1 MPDPLD
7 LLLRNLQRLNAA
19 TAVGAHDEENARKL
33 AYSEFGSAVEPSQT
47 REGAVIR
54 PTLSAVTDRSE
65 RAISAAIDRKVA
77 AVLDG
82 KTRTGVAIMQDVG
95 ADLAEMV
102 REEIGNNTPPPLA
115 PSTVASRRR
124 RGKDERTLVDS
135 GDMQVSIRAETR
147 DGENVW
153 PDEE

>member
-7 LLLRNLQRLNAA
+7 LLLRNLQRLSAA
-19 TAVGAHDEENARKL
+19 TAVGAHDEDNAQKL
-33 AYSEFGSAVEPSQT
+33 AYSEFGTVNAP
-47 REGAVIR
+47 AR
-54 PTLSAVTDRSE
+54 PTLSAVTDRNE
-65 RAISAAIDRKVA
+65 RAIGAAIDRKVG

-102 REEIGNNTPPPLA
+102 RDEVGNNTPPPLA
-115 PSTVASRRR
+115 PSTAASRRR

-135 GDMQVSIRAETR
+135 GDMQRGIRAETR
-147 DGENVW
+147 EGENVW
-153 PDEE
+153 PDLE